1 MDIHGLFRSFDDSA
15 TASENLCATER
26 VIIESGALQ
35 SLQEVCA
42 EHHGILMVS
51 DQNTYKVCGKD
62 VADFLG
68 EKIVSSIMFET
79 GDAPLIPNEE
89 AIAAIH
95 ERVADRVDLILGVG
109 SGVIN
114 DLCKIVSF
122 EHQLPYYIVA
132 TAPSMDGYAS
142 AGSALILK
150 GMKVT
155 LNAAPPKAIIAD
167 TNVLKDAPIEMLQA
181 GYGDIVGKYSC
192 LNDWKLSALINDE
205 VFFSKVYDITY
216 ETVDRVKAL
225 AKEII
230 SRDEEAV
237 GILMNALVVVGI
249 AMAYVG
255 NSRPASGSEH
265 HFSHYFEI
273 TGILSNK
280 PYLAHG
286 IDVAYAAVL
295 TAKIREK
302 ILSETPQRRVFE
314 EEKWKSE
321 VHRIYSSSAD
331 EVIALQK
338 KIGWY
343 WEDNSEKVLPKWN
356 AIREVLAEA
365 PTQEHMLQ
373 MIEAVGMDF
382 QGFMDFYGQEK
393 INDGLLYAKD
403 LKDRYTVLWLYY
415 EFFR

>member
-1 MDIHGLFRSFDDSA
+1 MNITDLFRSFDDGTA
-15 TASENLCATER
+15 TGNPTCAMEH
-26 VIIESGALQ
+26 VIIENGALK
-35 SLQEVCA
+35 SLNAICA
-42 EHHGILMVS
+42 DYHGILMVS
-51 DQNTYKVCGKD
+51 DQNTYKVCGKE
-62 VADFLG
+62 VADILG
-68 EKIVSSIMFET
+68 KKIISAVKFET

-89 AIAAIH
+89 AIAAINAQF
-95 ERVADRVDLILGVG
+95 VNGVDLVLGVG

-122 EHQLPYYIVA
+122 EHKLPYYIVA

-167 TNVLKDAPIEMLQA
+167 TKVLKDAPLDMLQA
-181 GYGDIVGKYSC
+181 GYGDIIGKYSC
-192 LNDWKLSALINDE
+192 LNDWKLSALINAE
-205 VFFSKVYDITY
+205 IFFPKVYEVTY
-216 ETVDRVKAL
+216 ETVDKVSTI
-225 AKEII
+225 AKEIVA
-230 SRDEEAV
+230 RDEKAV
-237 GILMNALVVVGI
+237 GTLMEALVIVGL

-273 TGILSNK
+273 TGILSNT

-295 TAKIREK
+295 TAKLREQ
-302 ILSETPQRRVFE
+302 ILSAEPERRVFDE
-314 EEKWKSE
+314 AAWKQE
-321 VHRIYSSSAD
+321 VNRIYSSSAD

-338 KIGWY
+338 KMGWY
-343 WEDNSEKVLPKWN
+343 WEDNSKKVLPKWD
-356 AIREVLAEA
+356 AIRKVLEEA
-365 PTQEHMLQ
+365 PTQVQ
-373 MIEAVGMDF
+373 MRQMVEAVGMDYQEF
-382 QGFMDFYGQEK
+382 LDFYGLEK
-393 INDGLLYAKD
+393 IYDGLLYAKD